1 MKSQF
6 CIDKRTG
13 SMNNGRIL
21 MNMACFSLL
30 GIYLMCPSLHKLPLG
45 LASVSALMPMPLK
58 ILQRDSNAFV
68 RRFANNGGAILA
80 SDKGIGGDGM
90 DSTPKSRQKNEKSEG
105 LQNKILPSRNSKNK
119 SRTTTR
125 DGAKTGKPRKP
136 NNAQR
141 KRGPA
146 PSNNLN
152 RAKAI
157 NKEVINL
164 SSAQEILDFFVARG
178 GAKGVGGGGV
188 FNSVNY
194 STIMH
199 RLARFA
205 TYVDYTKVKGGAA
218 QSAAQEENR
227 RLILSDPRFA
237 IVISSLAEAIV
248 QSKSVEGITFNH
260 RELANVG
267 WAIAKLKMAP
277 PISILPIS
285 SPTAKVDNNV
295 NIKYAAIEDMH
306 SEILSTA
313 VKLRSEV
320 LQVAK
325 DRKATLDPSQRA
337 QIKNT
342 WIPTLSQL
350 SGKLLDVIAC
360 QVLQILSDFNSQE
373 LANLL
378 YAFATAER
386 ADNQVFEKLANQ
398 LILSMERQTGTNNAK
413 VDIKHSNLPKPQEF
427 SISVW
432 AFATAGLRGPGQIKL
447 TKCLANALDSD
458 SGKFVKEFK
467 PQELSNTAWGLATS
481 LSIREHDDSKVELEK
496 EYDAE
501 NESAVRVFRWV
512 AKSLQERADDFKSQE
527 LSNSIWAFATVG
539 FGATIQNTGNNDLI
553 LGFNQPEDD
562 RELIARTLD
571 AVVKSS
577 IPRLHKFRPQE
588 LNNLSWGI
596 CRLGHYNSDYRELLE
611 GIARE
616 IMKRKHQF
624 APQDIGTTL
633 WSFASME
640 YFEEDVYRSA
650 CSRLSLRHC
659 RSFKPQEL
667 SNTVWALATAGV
679 FPKDLSVF
687 DTTLV
692 SSSKRMTISEIT
704 KDSVTECFA
713 AATTELIRRP
723 LEFKEQEIKDL
734 LWSLSKAGVR
744 HPAVFKSVAK
754 HLVGSDSG
762 HTGRGLDNFSSQ
774 GLGNL
779 AWSYAK
785 QAQLATEVSDGMIES
800 TGRLAVYE
808 TSWRDVGEPLIKR
821 LFSKI
826 AERAIDSNCGLSTYK
841 PQDISNTCWAFASL
855 GILHRSFFGAV
866 STEVQERLQPKSKDS
881 VELPKFKAQEI
892 ANLVWSFATL
902 NSSADGLMEHLTP
915 YILSMCRDEKGNY
928 DEHSIAKFFKRQEAL
943 SVAWSCVVLE
953 QYPPQLM
960 PLLYTA
966 LFGTN
971 NDTDSLKSIH
981 GDNGLPKQGVM
992 ALFYVQMAMDM
1003 EVPQLGMTLP
1013 LNFPDGWVVGD
1024 HAPKALSSEDKEG
1037 GRSML
1042 ELTTSRLQQDVSRT
1056 LERVGFSHVLEHV
1069 ITTDE
1074 LESSHNIRLSPEKVE
1089 FLSIDIANLNDLVGI
1104 EVDGPGHFVNVLD
1117 CATDNDGEKER
1128 YFPSGKKLSG
1138 KGAKME
1144 WQLSNSRRLVNGPT
1158 ALKHRL
1164 LCQLGWQIVHLP
1176 FWEWRNLSDQENEE
1190 SYCRELLEGTTI
1202 EGQ

>member
-1 MKSQF
+1 MKASSLMN
-6 CIDKRTG
+6 KRTG
-13 SMNNGRIL
+13 SMNNGTTL
-21 MNMACFSLL
+21 TNLLCSVLL
-30 GIYLMCPSLHKLPLG
+30 GICVMRPSNQKLPFG
-45 LASVSALMPMPLK
+45 LASVSALMFTPLT
-58 ILQRDSNAFV
+58 ILKKDSHVFI
-68 RRFANNGGAILA
+68 RRFANSGGAILA
-80 SDKGIGGDGM
+80 SDTGIAGEDM
-90 DSTPKSRQKNEKSEG
+90 DSNSKLQKENRRSEG
-105 LQNKILPSRNSKNK
+105 PQSKTLPTRSKIRSNEGGVG
-119 SRTTTR
+119 R
-125 DGAKTGKPRKP
+125 DAATAGKPPRKQ
-136 NNAQR
+136 NNVKR
-141 KRGPA
+141 KRI
-146 PSNNLN
+146 SQDLV

-164 SSAQEILDFFVARG
+164 SSAQEILDLFVAKG
-178 GAKGVGGGGV
+178 GAKGTASDGV

-199 RLARFA
+199 RMARFA
-205 TYVDYTKVKGGAA
+205 TFVDYAKVKGSAA

-237 IVISSLAEAIV
+237 IVISSLAESMA
-248 QSKSVEGITFNH
+248 QSNTEKGPTFNH

-277 PISILPIS
+277 PISILPRNK
-285 SPTAKVDNNV
+285 PTVGVESN
-295 NIKYAAIEDMH
+295 ESMH
-306 SEILSTA
+306 NEILSTA
-313 VKLRSEV
+313 AKLRSQV

-325 DRKATLDPSQRA
+325 ERKATLDPSQRA

-342 WIPTLSQL
+342 WIPTLSLL
-350 SGKLLDVIAC
+350 SGKLLDAIAC
-360 QVLQILSDFNSQE
+360 QVLQMLNDFNSQE

-386 ADNQVFEKLANQ
+386 ADDQVFEELANQ
-398 LILSMERQTGTNNAK
+398 LVKSIERQTETTGKKA
-413 VDIKHSNLPKPQEF
+413 DPKHSNLPKPQEF
-427 SISVW
+427 SISIW
-432 AFATAGLRGPGQIKL
+432 SFATAGLRGPGQIKL
-447 TKCLANALDSD
+447 AKCLANALDND
-458 SGKFVKEFK
+458 SGKFVREFK

-481 LSIREHDDSKVELEK
+481 LSMRGNENSQDRLE
-496 EYDAE
+496 ENYDEE
-501 NESAVRVFRWV
+501 NESAARVFRWV
-512 AKSLQERADDFKSQE
+512 AKSLQERADDFKTQE

-539 FGATIQNTGNNDLI
+539 FGTHSCKVQNSGNNELI
-553 LGFNQPEDD
+553 LGFNQPDED

-571 AVVKSS
+571 VVVKSS
-577 IPRLHKFRPQE
+577 LPRLHKFRPQE

-596 CRLGHYNSDYRELLE
+596 CRLGHYNSDYRELLK
-611 GIARE
+611 GIAQE
-616 IMKRKHQF
+616 IIKRKHQF

-640 YFEEDVYRSA
+640 YFEEDVYRAAS
-650 CSRLSLRHC
+650 SRLSLRQC

-679 FPKDLSVF
+679 YPKDLNVF

-692 SSSKRMTISEIT
+692 SSSKRMTLSEIT
-704 KDSVTECFA
+704 KDPVTECFA

-723 LEFKEQEIKDL
+723 AEFKEQEIKDL

-744 HPAVFKSVAK
+744 HPAVFKNVAK
-754 HLVGSDSG
+754 HLVGNDSG
-762 HTGRGLDNFSSQ
+762 HTGRGMDSFSSQ

-826 AERAIDSNCGLSTYK
+826 AERAMDSNNGLSTYK

-855 GILHRSFFGAV
+855 GILHRSFFKAV
-866 STEVQERLQPKSKDS
+866 STEVQERFKTKSNGGA
-881 VELPKFKAQEI
+881 ELPRFKAQEI

-902 NSSADGLMEHLTP
+902 NSSADGLIEHFTP
-915 YILSMCRDEKGNY
+915 YILSMCENEKGDY
-928 DEHSIAKFFKRQEAL
+928 DERSISKFFKRQEAL
-943 SVAWSCVVLE
+943 SVAWSCVVLN
-953 QYPPQLM
+953 QYPDELL
-960 PLLYTA
+960 PLLYIA
-966 LFGTN
+966 LFGSN
-971 NDTDSLKSIH
+971 NDTNSLKEIH
-981 GDNGLPKQGVM
+981 GDNGLPKQSVM

-1003 EVPQLGMTLP
+1003 EVPQLGLHLP
-1013 LNFPDGWVVGD
+1013 LNFPNGWVVGD
-1024 HAPKALSSEDKEG
+1024 HTPKALNSEVKEE

-1042 ELTTSRLQQDVSRT
+1042 ELTTSRLQQDVSRA
-1056 LERVGFSHVLEHV
+1056 LERVDFSHVLEHV

-1074 LESSHNIRLSPEKVE
+1074 LESSHNIKLSPEKVE
-1089 FLSIDIANLNDLVGI
+1089 FLSIDIANLRDLVGI

-1117 CATDNDGEKER
+1117 CTVDNGEKEKN
-1128 YFPSGKKLSG
+1128 FPSRNNVSG
-1138 KGAKME
+1138 MGAKME
-1144 WQLSNSRRLVNGPT
+1144 WQLPNSRRQVNGPT

-1176 FWEWRNLSDQENEE
+1176 FWEWRNLIGDQENEE
-1190 SYCRELLEGTTI
+1190 SYCCQLLEDTI
-1202 EGQ
+1202 ARKE